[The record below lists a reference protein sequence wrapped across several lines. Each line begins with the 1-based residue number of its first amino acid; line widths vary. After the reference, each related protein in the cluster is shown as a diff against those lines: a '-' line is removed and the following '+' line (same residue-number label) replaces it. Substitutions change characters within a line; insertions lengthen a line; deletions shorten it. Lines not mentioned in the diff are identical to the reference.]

1 MMIFLIYVYFYY
13 DFVMV
18 IFRVVFLFLFNM
30 YDKGF
35 FMVWGKIFII
45 LYIFLKYYLNYDKRN
60 LNYDFF
66 FVGIFTVL
74 DVVDNN
80 RIYGYIWF

>member
-35 FMVWGKIFII
+35 FMFWGEIFII

-60 LNYDFF
+60 LNYYFF

>member
-35 FMVWGKIFII
+35 FMVWGEIFII
-45 LYIFLKYYLNYDKRN
+45 LYIFLKYYLNYDRRN
-60 LNYDFF
+60 LNYYFF